1 MHRDNCPISMLTGA
15 VAKKLS
21 RGEVKNAAI
30 VEAARVVF
38 LRHGFDGASMDRI
51 AAKAGV
57 SKRTVYFH
65 FQSKENLFAKVMLA
79 MCASKRPEVVGGES
93 LETSTVLA
101 PSRPIDQALT
111 ELGQNF
117 LTMVFDPEAMAL
129 LRILIGQA
137 NQFPEFG
144 QEFFD
149 QGPREMVEMLTQYFI
164 EAQERGVITLDGDAE
179 LAAGS
184 FLASLLGPIY
194 IQCLATACPPPGPAL
209 IKKQTEIAVK
219 MFLGST
225 LTAAVAVGAK

>member
-1 MHRDNCPISMLTGA
+1 
-15 VAKKLS
+15 
-21 RGEVKNAAI
+21 
-30 VEAARVVF
+30 
-38 LRHGFDGASMDRI
+38 
-51 AAKAGV
+51 
-57 SKRTVYFH
+57 VYFH

-111 ELGQNF
+111 ELGENF

-149 QGPREMVEMLTQYFI
+149 QGPRKMVEMLIQYFI

-184 FLASLLGPIY
+184 FLTSLLGPIY

-219 MFLGST
+219 MFLGSA
-225 LTAAVAVGAK
+225 LTAALAVGAK

>member
-1 MHRDNCPISMLTGA
+1 LNRDNGPISVPTGA
-15 VAKKLS
+15 AAQKLS

-93 LETSTVLA
+93 LEISTVLA
-101 PSRPIDQALT
+101 PSRPIDQALR
-111 ELGQNF
+111 ELGENF
-117 LTMVFDPEAMAL
+117 LTMIFDPEAMAL

-137 NQFPEFG
+137 NQFPEIG

-149 QGPREMVEMLTQYFI
+149 QGPRVMVEMLTQYLI
-164 EAQERGVITLDGDAE
+164 KAQERGVITLHGDAE

-184 FLASLLGPIY
+184 FLTSLLGPIY
-194 IQCLATACPPPGPAL
+194 IQCLATASPPPGTAL
-209 IKKQTEIAVK
+209 IKQRTEIAVK
-219 MFLGST
+219 LFLRGT
-225 LTAAVAVGAK
+225 LTAAVAVGAE